1 MFMTRYQIYL
11 DSASVSIIDETQEF
25 TGISRSKIIRD
36 LVDRYAHNM
45 LKIFSVTHTPKLK
58 ESMLE
63 GLVGIVDSGKK
74 TTNYAMDS
82 DIKYLKD

>member
-1 MFMTRYQIYL
+1 MTRYQIYL
-11 DSASVSIIDETQEF
+11 DSGSVAVIDETQEL

-45 LKIFSVTHTPKLK
+45 LKIFSVTHTPKSKISL
-58 ESMLE
+58 LE
-63 GLVGIVDSGKK
+63 NLIGIIDSGKK

-82 DIKYLKD
+82 DAKYLKD